1 MAGGKVW
8 GLATYEIANEGQVD
22 IQLVPRHARKI
33 GTKAYIERL
42 KKTLAPISIPGAKPM
57 VMQPPVKGIRKLGE
71 ADIEV
76 KIKGQE
82 LDKLFDLARKTSESM
97 NQLAHFTNVYVSMD
111 MTKPEYQVEVDRVR
125 AAELGISVV
134 DVAGSV
140 RSLIS
145 GAVATRYRE
154 GDYFYNI
161 RVMIPEQHFTSKQ
174 EVENLVLSG
183 NQGGY
188 LRLKDVAR
196 VIPAVGPVEIA
207 REDQVNEVIVRGDA
221 AGVSVGQALSELK
234 GAVSKMTMPVGY
246 EISYG
251 GQAQMMADMQKRSAA
266 HPGLCPVFRLRGP
279 CGAVQQ
285 PAAAGPDS
293 RLRALLPGRHG
304 VYPVPDRVARGR
316 DGDHRRPHR
325 GGRHRQ

>member
-1 MAGGKVW
+1 M
-8 GLATYEIANEGQVD
+8 
-22 IQLVPRHARKI
+22 
-33 GTKAYIERL
+33 
-42 KKTLAPISIPGAKPM
+42 
-57 VMQPPVKGIRKLGE
+57 
-71 ADIEV
+71 
-76 KIKGQE
+76 
-82 LDKLFDLARKTSESM
+82 DKLFDLARKTSESM
-97 NQLAHFTNVYVSMD
+97 NKLAHFTNVYVSMD

-134 DVAGSV
+134 DVAATV

-145 GAVATRYRE
+145 GTVATRYRE

-174 EVENLVLSG
+174 EVENLVLNCS
-183 NQGGY
+183 QGGY

-207 REDQVNEVIVRGDA
+207 REDQVKEVIVRGDA

-234 GAVSKMTMPVGY
+234 GAVSKMTIPVGY
-246 EISYG
+246 EVSYG
-251 GQAQMMADMQKRSAA
+251 GQAQMMADMQRAVLLILVFA
-266 HPGLCPVFRLRGP
+266 LFFRLCGP
-279 CGAVQQ
+279 GGAVQQ
-285 PAAAGPDS
+285 PEAAGPDS

-304 VYPVPDRVARGR
+304 VYPVPDRASRGC